1 MSATKARRKRRR
13 GRRAAGGERDQHES
27 AFAAVLSKLVSRVPG
42 ARGAVLVDS
51 EGETVD
57 YAGRAKPFDLKVAAA
72 HWRIVLDETRERPGF
87 RDVRS
92 IAVRAARASYL
103 VQTLPDGYA
112 LVLVMVRSA
121 GFSGWQRA
129 VASCAHALG
138 EEAGWKRDA
147 SELPPRWFPVTVL
160 RDERRRPAAVREG
173 GRLHPLEI
181 LGTLQAGVAGGVA
194 AAAATATAT
203 ATQTWLGPRDRA
215 WRIRFESGLEA
226 TLVREPGGACYLD
239 EKLSEHNL
247 H

>member
-1 MSATKARRKRRR
+1 MSAAPARRKGRH
-13 GRRAAGGERDQHES
+13 GRRARRVEAGERDQHES
-27 AFAAVLSKLVSRVPG
+27 AFAAILSKLVARVPG

-57 YAGRAKPFDLKVAAA
+57 YAGRAKPFDLKVAGA
-72 HWRIVLDETRERPGF
+72 HWRIVLDETRERPGL

-92 IAVRAARASYL
+92 IAVRAGRASYL
-103 VQTLPDGYA
+103 VQVLPEGYA
-112 LVLVMVRSA
+112 LVLVMMRSA

-173 GRLHPLEI
+173 GRLHPLES
-181 LGTLQAGVAGGVA
+181 LGTLQAGVAAAGVGA
-194 AAAATATAT
+194 A
-203 ATQTWLGPRDRA
+203 WLGPRERA

-239 EKLSEHNL
+239 EKLGHHNL

>member
-1 MSATKARRKRRR
+1 MSAAKARQKRRPKKR
-13 GRRAAGGERDQHES
+13 VARAQRDQHES
-27 AFAAVLSKLVSRVPG
+27 AFCTILSKLVTRIPG
-42 ARGAVLVDS
+42 ARGAALVDS

-57 YAGRAKPFDLKVAAA
+57 YAGRAKPFDVRVAAA
-72 HWRIVLDETRERPGF
+72 HWRIVLDEAREMRGL

-92 IAVRAARASYL
+92 IAVRAARTSYL
-103 VQTLPDGYA
+103 VQVLPEGYA
-112 LVLVMVRSA
+112 LVVVMMRSA

-147 SELPPRWFPVTVL
+147 TEMPPKWFPVTVL
-160 RDERRRPAAVREG
+160 RDERRRPAAVRAD

-181 LGTLQAGVAGGVA
+181 LGTLQAG
-194 AAAATATAT
+194 
-203 ATQTWLGPRDRA
+203 LSSRERA

-239 EKLSEHNL
+239 EKLGREQMH
-247 H
+247 

>member
-1 MSATKARRKRRR
+1 MSAAKAPRKRPSKRR
-13 GRRAAGGERDQHES
+13 VAEVERDQHES
-27 AFAAVLSKLVSRVPG
+27 AFHAILSKFVALMPG
-42 ARGAVLVDS
+42 ARGAALVDS

-57 YAGRAKPFDLKVAAA
+57 YAGRAKPFDVRVAAA
-72 HWRIVLDETRERPGF
+72 HWRIVLDEARATSGL

-103 VQTLPDGYA
+103 VQVLPDGYA
-112 LVLVMVRSA
+112 LVVLMMRSA

-138 EEAGWKRDA
+138 EEAGWRHGA
-147 SELPPRWFPVTVL
+147 AELPPRWFPVTVL
-160 RDERRRPAAVREG
+160 RDERRRPAAVRAD

-181 LGTLQAGVAGGVA
+181 LGTLQAG
-194 AAAATATAT
+194 
-203 ATQTWLGPRDRA
+203 LSRRERA

-239 EKLSEHNL
+239 EKLGREQMR
-247 H
+247 

>member
-1 MSATKARRKRRR
+1 MKRRKRRAR
-13 GRRAAGGERDQHES
+13 GAQRDQHES
-27 AFAAVLSKLVSRVPG
+27 AFAAILAKLVSRVPG
-42 ARGAVLVDS
+42 ARGAALVDA

-57 YAGRAKPFDLKVAAA
+57 YAGRAKPFDVRIAAA
-72 HWRIVLDETRERPGF
+72 HFRIVLDEARERPGLGE
-87 RDVRS
+87 VRS

-103 VQTLPDGYA
+103 VQTLPEGYA
-112 LVLVMVRSA
+112 LVVVMMRSA
-121 GFSGWQRA
+121 GFSGWHRA

-138 EEAGWKRDA
+138 EEAGWNDA

-160 RDERRRPAAVREG
+160 RDERRRPAAVRAD

-181 LGTLQAGVAGGVA
+181 LGSLQAGVSG
-194 AAAATATAT
+194 
-203 ATQTWLGPRDRA
+203 RERA

-239 EKLSEHNL
+239 EKLGREKL